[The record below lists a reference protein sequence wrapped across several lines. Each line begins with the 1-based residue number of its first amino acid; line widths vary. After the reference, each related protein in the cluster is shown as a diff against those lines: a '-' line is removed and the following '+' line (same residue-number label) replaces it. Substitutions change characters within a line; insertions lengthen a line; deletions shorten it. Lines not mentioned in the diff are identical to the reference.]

1 MFVQRNSEMAL
12 FEQEGVVAIWVTNH
26 VGNDTKNEVAVTLI
40 L

>member
-1 MFVQRNSEMAL
+1 MFVQRNSEMTL

-26 VGNDTKNEVAVTLI
+26 VDNDTKNEAAVTLI